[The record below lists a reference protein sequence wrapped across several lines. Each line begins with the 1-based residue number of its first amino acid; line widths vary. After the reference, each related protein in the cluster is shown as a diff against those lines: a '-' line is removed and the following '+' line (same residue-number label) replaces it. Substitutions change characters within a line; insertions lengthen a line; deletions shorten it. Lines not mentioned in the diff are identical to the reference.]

1 MYHFQY
7 IADGFQRLIQDKNSN
22 RICARGI
29 IDNPHEEIE
38 SLRNQHG
45 SQKGKNFRI
54 WADRVR
60 SIKLS
65 DDSWLVRFDK
75 WERSDA
81 EWTCVLTSALLQANE
96 EFPNGICWKLIHET
110 WLQGYEGSAPPRM

>member
-1 MYHFQY
+1 MRTVPQGG
-7 IADGFQRLIQDKNSN
+7 ADTLVLPSPPANCMQFRAKPQCLLIPQDKNSN

-75 WERSDA
+75 WERSGMFLDVVCKWHFHVVF
-81 EWTCVLTSALLQANE
+81 WTRNA
-96 EFPNGICWKLIHET
+96 
-110 WLQGYEGSAPPRM
+110 